1 MASVLSR
8 SSLRLLWLPRQPQ
21 EVRIVCQSSAAG
33 AANQKYL
40 SELDSIKQVMVV
52 VGLSMLFVTEKIS
65 KKIFFSETLRT
76 HPYTKYTMY
85 YCLYSI
91 QIDEKCA
98 F

>member
-1 MASVLSR
+1 MNYEISLTLFPIKHIPGENVKSKIDGFIHWDARSLSP
-8 SSLRLLWLPRQPQ
+8 LKLYQ
-21 EVRIVCQSSAAG
+21 
-33 AANQKYL
+33 
-40 SELDSIKQVMVV
+40 
-52 VGLSMLFVTEKIS
+52 GLSMLFVTEKIS

>member
-1 MASVLSR
+1 MDYFDHLTCKEKVSILSTQ
-8 SSLRLLWLPRQPQ
+8 L
-21 EVRIVCQSSAAG
+21 
-33 AANQKYL
+33 K
-40 SELDSIKQVMVV
+40 
-52 VGLSMLFVTEKIS
+52 GLSMLFVTEKIS
-65 KKIFFSETLRT
+65 KNFFFSETLRT